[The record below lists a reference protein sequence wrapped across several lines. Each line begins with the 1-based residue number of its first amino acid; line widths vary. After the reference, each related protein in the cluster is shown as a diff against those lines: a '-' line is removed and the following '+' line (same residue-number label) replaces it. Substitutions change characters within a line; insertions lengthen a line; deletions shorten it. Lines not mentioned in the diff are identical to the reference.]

1 MKLKFVE
8 KKPMRMRNMVLTGVL
23 LAGSILAI
31 PQVRADSLTNFL
43 QQGTWNGYLRDYY
56 FTRNFTAA
64 GAPNNLKANSFGGMF
79 NYLSPS
85 FADGFSVGGTFW
97 SAQDIFGLNNETQN
111 YSHLETTLAGTQP
124 IYTLGQGFLQWQ
136 SDGVLIRA
144 GNQLMNTPWM
154 GASDSRMVPATYQG
168 VFADFTLTKGLDLV
182 VAREFRW
189 KSRTSSTFSAT
200 TLYNSNGLDGIY
212 GGAAN
217 ANVGTQTNTG
227 TSLAGLT
234 YKNGGVSAEAW
245 YYKFYGLTGA
255 AYANGSY
262 VFQTG
267 SGVNPVIGAQYL
279 HESNGANNL
288 LASSVNNS
296 TYGVMA
302 GINFSGDS
310 LVASYNKV
318 STSAGDFKNGGIVSP
333 YSAGYAT
340 DPLYTTS
347 MTAGLVEKGVGSAW
361 KLAGTFFF
369 VGKQLRLITSYARY
383 NTQPNFANTNETD
396 VDLTWFF
403 SGSLQGFSVRNRLG
417 IVHGL
422 NGTFGAPNA
431 GTFYFN
437 RVMLEYDF

>member
-1 MKLKFVE
+1 MLLK
-8 KKPMRMRNMVLTGVL
+8 RTHLRWVLAS
-23 LAGSILAI
+23 LAASTFLVAAVGH
-31 PQVRADSLTNFL
+31 ADSMTDFL
-43 QQGTWNGYLRDYY
+43 KQGTWNGYLRDYY
-56 FTRNFTAA
+56 FTRNFTAT

-79 NYLSPS
+79 NYLTPT
-85 FADGFSVGGTFW
+85 FGKGFSVGGTFW
-97 SAQDIFGLNNETQN
+97 SAQDIFGLNNETGN
-111 YSHLETTLAGTQP
+111 YSHLEPTLAGTQP
-124 IYTLGQGFLQWQ
+124 IYTLGQAFVQWKG
-136 SDGVLIRA
+136 DNVLVRG
-144 GNQLMNTPWM
+144 GNQLMNSPWM

-168 VFADFTLTKGLDLV
+168 VLADFTLTQGLDLI

-189 KSRTSSTFSAT
+189 KSRTSSAFSAT
-200 TLYNSNGLDGIY
+200 NLYNANGFANIY
-212 GGAAN
+212 GGAPN
-217 ANVGTQTNTG
+217 ANVGTQTSGG
-227 TSLAGLT
+227 TATAGLT
-234 YKNGGVSAEAW
+234 YKNGGASAQAW

-255 AYANGSY
+255 AYADGSY
-262 VFQTG
+262 VFKTG
-267 SGVNPVIGAQYL
+267 SSVSPVIGAQYL
-279 HESNGANNL
+279 HESNSANNL

-310 LVASYNKV
+310 LVASYNKI
-318 STSAGDFKNGGIVSP
+318 STNTGDFKNGSIVSP

-347 MTAGLVEKGVGSAW
+347 MTAGLVEKGVGNAW

-369 VGKQLRLITSYARY
+369 LGKQLRLITSYARY

-396 VDLTWFF
+396 LDLTWFF
-403 SGSLQGFSVRNRLG
+403 SGALKGFSVRNRLG

-422 NGTFGAPNA
+422 NGSYGAPNL